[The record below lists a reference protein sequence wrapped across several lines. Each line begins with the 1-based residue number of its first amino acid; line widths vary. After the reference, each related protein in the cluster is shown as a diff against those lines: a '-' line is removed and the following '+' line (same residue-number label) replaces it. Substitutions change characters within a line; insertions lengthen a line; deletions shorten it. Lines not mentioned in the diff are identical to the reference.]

1 MAGVELIPGEYR
13 YMILTLVLYCFLN
26 IWMARQVLKARKSV
40 NKLIKMARKWQK
52 VAGIGEK
59 RILLPKCEGRC
70 IAEKGH
76 FVAYSSDRKRFVIPL
91 GHLESS
97 VFRELLKMS
106 EEEFGLPRDGPIML
120 PCDAACLELLLSL
133 MKERSRSKYRASF
146 SSFPVVSMRSVAV
159 HSW

>member
-1 MAGVELIPGEYR
+1 
-13 YMILTLVLYCFLN
+13 MI
-26 IWMARQVLKARKSV
+26 SV

-59 RILLPKCEGRC
+59 RISLPKCEGRC

-76 FVAYSSDRKRFVIPL
+76 FVAYSSDQKRYVIPL

-133 MKERSRSKYRASF
+133 MKERFRSKSRASF

-159 HSW
+159 HSL